1 MTKAELRKLYR
12 SKRVR
17 LSDEEYRDACDSV
30 CSNFFREI
38 DLSNIR
44 VIHSFLPIVKN
55 REPDTTLIIGQLRLR
70 YPDIRISVPRINV
83 DDTMTSY
90 YYEGQRQIVHSS
102 LGIPE
107 PTGGI
112 ATEPS
117 EIDLILM
124 PLLAFDKQGH
134 RVGYGKGFYD
144 RFLTSCRAD
153 SIKTGLSLFPPEE
166 KIDDVVEFDQP
177 MTLAITPESVFRF

>member
-12 SKRVR
+12 SRRVN
-17 LSDEEYRDACDSV
+17 LSDDAYRDACDSV

-38 DLSNIR
+38 DLSVIR
-44 VIHSFLPIVKN
+44 VVHTFLPIVKN
-55 REPDTTLIIGQLRLR
+55 REPDTTLIIGQLLSR
-70 YPDIRISVPRINV
+70 YPDIRISVPRVNV

-90 YYEGQRQIVHSS
+90 YYEGSRQIVHSA

-112 ATEPS
+112 VTEPS
-117 EIDLILM
+117 DIDLIIM
-124 PLLAFDKQGH
+124 PLLAFDKQGY

-144 RFLTSCRAD
+144 RFLISCRTD
-153 SIKTGLSLFPPEE
+153 SIKAGLSLFSPEE
-166 KIDDVVEFDQP
+166 KIDDVDEFDQR
-177 MTLAITPESVFRF
+177 MTLAVTPDSIFRF